1 MSSRRKLKKD
11 VNNLCYEVINECF
24 SFLDHSPSLNQENV
38 QVIISD
44 AVELRNQLIS
54 KINHPEHEG
63 SSPRS
68 VTAYYRQIKEELYEN
83 TITLIERLNSLPR

>member
-44 AVELRNQLIS
+44 AVELRNQLIFR
-54 KINHPEHEG
+54 INHPEHEG

-68 VTAYYRQIKEELYEN
+68 VKAYYRQIKEELYEN
-83 TITLIERLNSLPR
+83 TISLIERLNSLPR